1 MIDISSK
8 TKRSNV
14 TNIATDTE
22 VRIVLDDFLLPDTYR
37 KFSPVMCGNV
47 PLDGSQN
54 EKLQLEGLTYI
65 KRNEEEMKMLAKVPS
80 QEKGISQKIR
90 DWIKLNTDMYGGLPF
105 FSKL

>member
-1 MIDISSK
+1 
-8 TKRSNV
+8 
-14 TNIATDTE
+14 
-22 VRIVLDDFLLPDTYR
+22 
-37 KFSPVMCGNV
+37 MCGNV